1 MADQD
6 ECARRGGC
14 ESWDTPV
21 AYADLVK
28 LDDPPGVGKNDHR
41 SRAARIPAFTNALG
55 ITEGDILTITGWLHR
70 VVGESDGDYHIQIS
84 DSHDSQASFLIVE
97 VPNPDP
103 GSASKPRGRE
113 RPRSSPLRGRRS

>member
-1 MADQD
+1 MKNALGQSLT
-6 ECARRGGC
+6 AVGFVIILGFGGSLATQH
-14 ESWDTPV
+14 EIKPGVERWPIKTSVLAVNVSHGTPV

-41 SRAARIPAFTNALG
+41 YQAARIPAFTNALG

-84 DSHDSQASFLIVE
+84 DSQT
-97 VPNPDP
+97 
-103 GSASKPRGRE
+103 
-113 RPRSSPLRGRRS
+113 RR